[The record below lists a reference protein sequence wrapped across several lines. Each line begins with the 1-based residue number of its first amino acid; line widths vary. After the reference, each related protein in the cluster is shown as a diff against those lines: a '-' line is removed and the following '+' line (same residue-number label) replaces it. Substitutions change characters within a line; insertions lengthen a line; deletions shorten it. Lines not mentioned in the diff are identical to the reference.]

1 MLLFALFIAG
11 LSEGL
16 EPALQ
21 GLATALDMGRHAR
34 MFTTVA
40 VIETVGKLIG
50 GPGMARLFA
59 IGRSG
64 GHGSMGICFLA
75 ASVGNSLWGSLLRE
89 VRLTVYEGDLF
100 ASTYCRIDHESK
112 ALRWQYR
119 MATGSTRHNRYFH
132 PKRWL
137 AYRPKTTRQ
146 R

>member
-59 IGRSG
+59 IGRGG

-75 ASVGNSLWGSLLRE
+75 ASVRVFFRVPYLVESLLMS
-89 VRLTVYEGDLF
+89 YEGDIS
-100 ASTYCRIDHESK
+100 ASPYRRNDHESE
-112 ALRWQYR
+112 ALGWRLG
-119 MATGSTRHNRYFH
+119 ATFGR
-132 PKRWL
+132 
-137 AYRPKTTRQ
+137 TRQ
-146 R
+146 RA

>member
-1 MLLFALFIAG
+1 MTTILIRRGYRAQKIDLNVIRVSLFIAAIGFGLLWQAKAGWMLLFALFIAG

-21 GLATALDMGRHAR
+21 GLATSLDMGRHAR

-59 IGRSG
+59 IGRGG

-75 ASVGNSLWGSLLRE
+75 ASVCSFDNVYWDE
-89 VRLTVYEGDLF
+89 TTLTDSY
-100 ASTYCRIDHESK
+100 
-112 ALRWQYR
+112 
-119 MATGSTRHNRYFH
+119 
-132 PKRWL
+132 
-137 AYRPKTTRQ
+137 Q